1 MAVTINEMDV
11 DVESRKPQEQ
21 AAPDTSPAKEP
32 VNVRQE
38 MEKLAER
45 ELRLRAD

>member
-11 DVESRKPQEQ
+11 DVRSPKSQEQ
-21 AAPDTSPAKEP
+21 PAAESAP
-32 VNVRQE
+32 VKDALNLRQE

-45 ELRLRAD
+45 ELRLKAD

>member
-11 DVESRKPQEQ
+11 DVKGKSEQ
-21 AAPDTSPAKEP
+21 AQAPADSTAPKEP
-32 VNVRQE
+32 MDLRRE
-38 MEKLAER
+38 TGRLAER

>member
-11 DVESRKPQEQ
+11 DVESRNPQQQ
-21 AAPDTSPAKEP
+21 AAADSAPAKEP
-32 VNVRQE
+32 VNIRQE

>member
-1 MAVTINEMDV
+1 MAVTINEMEV
-11 DVESRKPQEQ
+11 DTESRKPQEQ
-21 AAPDTSPAKEP
+21 AVADTSPAKEP
-32 VNVRQE
+32 VNILQE

>member
-11 DVESRKPQEQ
+11 DTEGRKPQEP
-21 AAPDTSPAKEP
+21 AVADTPPAKEP
-32 VNVRQE
+32 VNIRQE
-38 MEKLAER
+38 MEKRAER

>member
-11 DVESRKPQEQ
+11 DVKSPKSQEQ
-21 AAPDTSPAKEP
+21 PAAETTP
-32 VNVRQE
+32 VKDALNLRQE

-45 ELRLRAD
+45 ELRLKAD